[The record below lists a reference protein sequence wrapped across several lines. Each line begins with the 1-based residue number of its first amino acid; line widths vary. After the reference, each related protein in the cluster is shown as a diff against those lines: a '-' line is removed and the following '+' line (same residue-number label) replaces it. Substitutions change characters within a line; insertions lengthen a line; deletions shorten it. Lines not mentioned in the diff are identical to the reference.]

1 MTKKIE
7 LSATKE
13 IEVRFSEVDSM
24 GILWHGSYVKYLE
37 DGREAFG
44 KEYKLGYLDTLTEGY
59 FVPLTQMN
67 MDFKKPLVYGDSA
80 IIKTTFVNSE
90 AAKIQYKYEIRNK
103 KDNSVV
109 LTADSVQVFLD
120 KKYQLVW
127 NSPEFFIE
135 WKKKWKIIE

>member
-1 MTKKIE
+1 MAKKLE
-7 LSATKE
+7 LSSTKE

-44 KEYKLGYLDTLTEGY
+44 KEYKLGYLDTLAEGY
-59 FVPLTQMN
+59 FVPLTQLN

-80 IIKTTFVNSE
+80 IIKTTFVNAE

-103 KDNSVV
+103 KDNSVI

-120 KKYQLVW
+120 KNYQLVW
-127 NSPEFFIE
+127 NTPEFFIE